1 MGTKK
6 IPREHPRKL
15 NILHMLRPTL
25 ALLHDIHDTLKN
37 LRCPAAEHTRGEHE
51 EPCRGQVALAQASD
65 SVRGMAKSWRFWM
78 ASPAPTQA
86 MFDRIRTAPADLG
99 LTDVYNGLQALEEPA
114 AIRTQPPMEAEMV
127 ILATNRHVS
136 GNVWEEEEGMYEL
149 QSTPSMIAARMAP
162 PV

>member
-6 IPREHPRKL
+6 SLASIPASSTSSICSVPR
-15 NILHMLRPTL
+15 LRSSTTSTTL
-25 ALLHDIHDTLKN
+25 SRICGVLQPSI
-37 LRCPAAEHTRGEHE
+37 PVVSTRA
-51 EPCRGQVALAQASD
+51 CIGQVALAQASD

-86 MFDRIRTAPADLG
+86 MFDRIRAAPADLG

-136 GNVWEEEEGMYEL
+136 GNVWEEEEGTYEL